1 MPESRFRRIIR
12 EFLEEMGSD
21 VVEERVINYIIR
33 ELHANRKLRDIL
45 QDPYVKNRLTEE
57 KIERVVE
64 NKEVIQ
70 AVEKELTEAF
80 KKEEFGFNF

>member
-33 ELHANRKLRDIL
+33 ELHVNRKLRDIL